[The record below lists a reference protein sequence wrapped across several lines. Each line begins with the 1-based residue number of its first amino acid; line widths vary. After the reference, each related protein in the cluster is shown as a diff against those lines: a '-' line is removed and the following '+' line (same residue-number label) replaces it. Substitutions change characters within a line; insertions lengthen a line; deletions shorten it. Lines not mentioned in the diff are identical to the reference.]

1 MGGSGFAMSVVGL
14 LLRTI
19 SDLLRFSI
27 GNLSGWFRALK
38 LGSGDGKFGSDS
50 ESCELHLI
58 ERSRFDV
65 ICNGFV
71 KIG

>member
-1 MGGSGFAMSVVGL
+1 M
-14 LLRTI
+14 

-27 GNLSGWFRALK
+27 GKVSGWLRAPK
-38 LGSGDGKFGSDS
+38 LGSGDGKLGSDS

-65 ICNGFV
+65 ICNGVV
-71 KIG
+71 KEGWD